1 MGVKICIDAGHYGKY
16 NRSPAIKDYYESD
29 MVWKLHLLQK
39 RYLEEYEGVTVITTR
54 PNQATDKALYDRG
67 AFSKGCDLFISDHSN
82 AVGSGV
88 NDSVDYVAIY
98 HLTNDT
104 TTKVDDISKVIA
116 GKLAPVIA
124 DVMGASQGGRI
135 VTRKSDNDRNGDGML
150 NDNYYGVLHGARM
163 VNTPGIIIE
172 HSFHTNT
179 KMTQW
184 LLDDN
189 NLARLAKAEVE
200 VLAAYFGL
208 KKKDTESNEPAA
220 SGFQATA
227 LKDMGEADIIARV
240 GALFTADQRKNGVLA
255 SVSFAQFILESGYG
269 KSELAQNANNCFG
282 MKCSLSGNTWG
293 GSAWDGASK
302 YAKNTQE
309 YVNGQ
314 YVTVTADFRKYL
326 NVEQSIADHS
336 AYLLGAMKG
345 SKKRYDGL
353 KGCTDYRKA
362 VQIIKDGGYATAPD
376 YVGNICS
383 IIEKW
388 NLTQYDADADVSS
401 GTGINTDFPACPF
414 TIQVIVD
421 DLNYR
426 ETPEMGDNIKGQTGK
441 GVFTIVEV
449 RNGWGKLKSDVGW
462 IYLENPD
469 YCTIQGNAQANTPAA
484 FEPYIIRVKVS
495 DLNIRT
501 DATIDAKFVGCT
513 GKGTFTIVE
522 EKTGKVNKN
531 GAVGLWGRL
540 KSGAGYICLAF
551 DAYTEKA

>member
-1 MGVKICIDAGHYGKY
+1 MGVKICIDAGHHGKY
-16 NRSPAIKDYYESD
+16 NRSPAVKDYYESD

-39 RYLEEYEGVTVITTR
+39 QYLEEYEGVTVITTR
-54 PNQATDKALYDRG
+54 PNQETDKALYDRG
-67 AFSKGCDLFISDHSN
+67 ACSKGCDLFISDHSN

-88 NDSVDYVAIY
+88 NDSVDYVAVY
-98 HLTNDT
+98 HLTDDT
-104 TTKVDDISKVIA
+104 TTQVDDISKVIA
-116 GKLAPVIA
+116 GKLATVIA
-124 DVMGASQGGRI
+124 DVMGASQGGRT
-135 VTRKSDNDRNGDGML
+135 VTRKSGNDRNGDGMM

-163 VNTPGIIIE
+163 VNTPGMILE

-179 KMTQW
+179 KMTRW

-200 VLAAYFGL
+200 VLAAHFGL
-208 KKKDTESNEPAA
+208 KKKDTTPNEPAA

-282 MKCSLSGNTWG
+282 MKCSLSGNTWS
-293 GSAWDGASK
+293 GSAWDGTSK

-314 YVTVTADFRKYL
+314 YVTVNAEFRKYQD
-326 NVEQSIADHS
+326 VEQSIADHS

-353 KGCTDYRKA
+353 KGCTDYKKA

-376 YVGNICS
+376 YVEKVCS

-388 NLTQYDADADVSS
+388 NLTKYDVDASVSN
-401 GTGINTDFPACPF
+401 GTGTNTDFPACPF
-414 TIQVIVD
+414 TVQVIVD

-426 ETPEMGDNIKGQTGK
+426 ESPEMGNNIKGQTGK

-449 RNGWGKLKSDVGW
+449 KNGWGKLKSGVGW
-462 IYLENPD
+462 IYIENPD
-469 YCTIQGNAQANTPAA
+469 YCIIHGDTLAPAT
-484 FEPYIIRVKVS
+484 FEPYLVTVKIADLSIRK
-495 DLNIRT
+495 
-501 DATIDAKFVGCT
+501 DATIDAKSVDYT

-522 EKTGKVNKN
+522 EKIGKVNKD
-531 GAVGLWGRL
+531 GTAGLWGKL
-540 KSGAGYICLAF
+540 KSGAGWVCLAF

>member
-16 NRSPAIKDYYESD
+16 NRSPAVKDYYESD

-39 RYLEEYEGVTVITTR
+39 QYLEEYEGVTVITTR

-67 AFSKGCDLFISDHSN
+67 ACSKGCDLFISDHSN

-98 HLTNDT
+98 HLTDDT
-104 TTKVDDISKVIA
+104 TTQVDDISKVIA

-135 VTRKSDNDRNGDGML
+135 VTRKSDNDRNGDGMM

-163 VNTPGIIIE
+163 VNTPGMILE

-179 KMTQW
+179 KMTRW
-184 LLDDN
+184 LLDDS
-189 NLARLAKAEVE
+189 NLARLAKAEAE
-200 VLAAYFGL
+200 VLAAHFGL
-208 KKKDTESNEPAA
+208 KKKGAASVEPVA

-227 LKDMGEADIIARV
+227 LKSMGEDDIIAKV

-255 SVSFAQFILESGYG
+255 SVSLAQFILESAYG

-314 YVTVTADFRKYL
+314 YVTVTAEFRKYQS
-326 NVEQSIADHS
+326 VEQSIADHS
-336 AYLLGAMKG
+336 AYLLGAMNG

-376 YVGNICS
+376 YVGNICN

-388 NLTQYDADADVSS
+388 NLTRYDVDAAVSS
-401 GTGINTDFPACPF
+401 GTGNSTVFPSCPF
-414 TIQVIVD
+414 TVQVIVD

-426 ETPEMGDNIKGQTGK
+426 ANPEMGDNIKGQTGK

-449 RNGWGKLKSDVGW
+449 RNGWGKLKSGVGW

-469 YCTIQGNAQANTPAA
+469 YCIIQGNAQATAPAA
-484 FEPYIIRVKVS
+484 FEPYTIRVKVA

-501 DATIDAKFVGCT
+501 DATIDAQSVGYT

-531 GAVGLWGRL
+531 GAVGLWGKL
-540 KSGAGYICLAF
+540 KSGVGYICLAF
-551 DAYTEKA
+551 DAYTEKV

>member
-16 NRSPAIKDYYESD
+16 NRSPAVKDYYESD
-29 MVWKLHLLQK
+29 MVWKLHLSQK
-39 RYLEEYEGVTVITTR
+39 QYLEEYEDVTVITTR

-67 AFSKGCDLFISDHSN
+67 ACSKGCDLFISDHSN

-98 HLTNDT
+98 HLTDDT
-104 TTKVDDISKVIA
+104 TTQVDDISKAIA

-135 VTRKSDNDRNGDGML
+135 VTRKSGNDRNGDGML

-163 VNTPGIIIE
+163 VNTPGMILE

-179 KMTQW
+179 KMTRW
-184 LLDDN
+184 LLDDS

-200 VLAAYFGL
+200 VLAAHFGL
-208 KKKDTESNEPAA
+208 KKKGAASNEPAA

-227 LKDMGEADIIARV
+227 LKDMSEADIIARI
-240 GALFTADQRKNGVLA
+240 GALFTADQKKNGVLA

-282 MKCSLSGNTWG
+282 MKCSLSGNTWS

-314 YVTVTADFRKYL
+314 YVTVTAEFRKYQD
-326 NVEQSIADHS
+326 VEQSIADHS

-353 KGCTDYRKA
+353 KGCTDYKKA

-376 YVGNICS
+376 YVGNICN

-388 NLTQYDADADVSS
+388 NLTRYDVDAAVSS
-401 GTGINTDFPACPF
+401 GTGNSTVFPSCPF
-414 TIQVIVD
+414 TVQVIVD

-426 ETPEMGDNIKGQTGK
+426 ANPEMGDNIKGQTGK

-449 RNGWGKLKSDVGW
+449 RNGWGKLKSGVGW
-462 IYLENPD
+462 IYLENSD
-469 YCTIQGNAQANTPAA
+469 YCIIQGNTPAV
-484 FEPYIIRVKVS
+484 FEPYTIRVKVA

-501 DATIDAKFVGCT
+501 DATIDAQSVGYT

-522 EKTGKVNKN
+522 EKTGKVNKD
-531 GAVGLWGRL
+531 GTVGLWGKL
-540 KSGAGYICLAF
+540 KSGAGWVCLAF
-551 DAYTEKA
+551 DAYTEKV

>member
-16 NRSPAIKDYYESD
+16 NRSPAVKDYYESD

-39 RYLEEYEGVTVITTR
+39 QYLEEYEGVTVITTR

-67 AFSKGCDLFISDHSN
+67 ACSKGCDLFISDHSN

-98 HLTNDT
+98 HLTDDST
-104 TTKVDDISKVIA
+104 TQVDDISKAIA

-135 VTRKSDNDRNGDGML
+135 VTRKSGNDRNGDGMM

-163 VNTPGIIIE
+163 VNTPGMILE

-179 KMTQW
+179 KMTRW
-184 LLDDN
+184 LLDDS

-200 VLAAYFGL
+200 VLAAHFGL
-208 KKKDTESNEPAA
+208 KKKGTASAEPVA

-227 LKDMGEADIIARV
+227 LKGMGEADIIAKV
-240 GALFTADQRKNGVLA
+240 GALFTADQRKNGVFA
-255 SVSFAQFILESGYG
+255 SVSFAQFILESAYG

-314 YVTVTADFRKYL
+314 YVTVTAEFRKYQD
-326 NVEQSIADHS
+326 VEQSIADHS

-376 YVGNICS
+376 YVEKICS
-383 IIEKW
+383 IIERW
-388 NLTQYDADADVSS
+388 NLTRYDVDAAVSS
-401 GTGINTDFPACPF
+401 GTVNSTGFPPCPF
-414 TIQVIVD
+414 MVQVIVD

-426 ETPEMGDNIKGQTGK
+426 ANPEMGDNIKGQTGK

-449 RNGWGKLKSDVGW
+449 RNGWGKLKSGVGW

-469 YCTIQGNAQANTPAA
+469 YCIIQGNTQATTPAA
-484 FEPYIIRVKVS
+484 FEPYTVRVKVA
-495 DLNIRT
+495 DLNIRK
-501 DATIDAKFVGCT
+501 DATIDARSVGYT

-522 EKTGKVNKN
+522 EKTGKVNKD
-531 GAVGLWGRL
+531 GTIGLWGKL
-540 KSGAGYICLAF
+540 KSGAGWVCLAF

>member
-16 NRSPAIKDYYESD
+16 NRSPAVKDYYESD

-39 RYLEEYEGVTVITTR
+39 QYLEEYEGVTVITTR

-67 AFSKGCDLFISDHSN
+67 ACSKGCDLFISDHSN

-88 NDSVDYVAIY
+88 NDSVDYVAVY
-98 HLTNDT
+98 HLTDDT
-104 TTKVDDISKVIA
+104 TTQVDDISKVIA

-135 VTRKSDNDRNGDGML
+135 VTRKSDNDRNGDGMM

-163 VNTPGIIIE
+163 VNTPGMILE

-179 KMTQW
+179 KMTRW
-184 LLDDN
+184 LLDDS

-200 VLAAYFGL
+200 VLAAHFGL
-208 KKKDTESNEPAA
+208 KKKGVASAEPVA

-227 LKDMGEADIIARV
+227 LKGMGEADIIAKV

-255 SVSFAQFILESGYG
+255 SVSLAQFILESAYG

-282 MKCSLSGNTWG
+282 MKCNLSGNTWD
-293 GSAWDGASK
+293 GSAWDGSSK

-314 YVTVTADFRKYL
+314 YVTVTAEFRKYQD
-326 NVEQSIADHS
+326 VEQSIADHS

-353 KGCTDYRKA
+353 KGCTDYKKA

-376 YVGNICS
+376 YVEKVCS

-388 NLTQYDADADVSS
+388 NLTKYDVDASVSN

-414 TIQVIVD
+414 TVQVIVD

-426 ETPEMGDNIKGQTGK
+426 ESPEMGNNIKGQTGK

-449 RNGWGKLKSDVGW
+449 RNGWGKLKSGVGW
-462 IYLENPD
+462 IYLENTD
-469 YCTIQGNAQANTPAA
+469 YCIIQGNAPTTAA
-484 FEPYIIRVKVS
+484 FEPYLVTVKVA
-495 DLNIRT
+495 DLNIRK
-501 DATIDAKFVGCT
+501 DATIDAQSVGYT

-522 EKTGKVNKN
+522 EKTGKVNKD
-531 GAVGLWGRL
+531 GTVGLWGKL

-551 DAYTEKA
+551 DAYTEKV

>member
-16 NRSPAIKDYYESD
+16 NRSPAVKDYYESD

-39 RYLEEYEGVTVITTR
+39 QYLEEYEGVTVITTR

-67 AFSKGCDLFISDHSN
+67 ACSKGCDLFISDHSN

-98 HLTNDT
+98 HLTDDT
-104 TTKVDDISKVIA
+104 TTQVDDISKAIA

-135 VTRKSDNDRNGDGML
+135 VTRKSDNDRNGDGMM

-163 VNTPGIIIE
+163 VNTPGMILE

-179 KMTQW
+179 KMTRW
-184 LLDDN
+184 LLDDS

-200 VLAAYFGL
+200 VLAAHFGL
-208 KKKDTESNEPAA
+208 KKKGAASAEPVA

-227 LKDMGEADIIARV
+227 LKGMGEADIIAKV

-255 SVSFAQFILESGYG
+255 SVSLAQFILESAYG

-314 YVTVTADFRKYL
+314 YVTVTAEFRKYQS
-326 NVEQSIADHS
+326 VEQSIADHS
-336 AYLLGAMKG
+336 AYLLGAMNG

-353 KGCTDYRKA
+353 KGCTDYRKV

-376 YVGNICS
+376 YVGNICN

-388 NLTQYDADADVSS
+388 NLTRYDVDAAVSS
-401 GTGINTDFPACPF
+401 GTVNSTGFPSCPF
-414 TIQVIVD
+414 TVQVIVD

-426 ETPEMGDNIKGQTGK
+426 ANPEMGDNIKGQTGK

-449 RNGWGKLKSDVGW
+449 RNGWGKLKSGVGW

-469 YCTIQGNAQANTPAA
+469 YCIIQENAQATAPAA
-484 FEPYIIRVKVS
+484 FEPYTIRVKVA

-501 DATIDAKFVGCT
+501 DATIDAQSVGYT

-531 GAVGLWGRL
+531 GAVGLWGKL
-540 KSGAGYICLAF
+540 KSGAGYVCLAF
-551 DAYTEKA
+551 DAYTEKV

>member
-16 NRSPAIKDYYESD
+16 NRSPAVKDYYESD

-39 RYLEEYEGVTVITTR
+39 QYLEEYEGVTVITTR

-67 AFSKGCDLFISDHSN
+67 ACSKGCDLFISDHSN

-98 HLTNDT
+98 HLTDDNT
-104 TTKVDDISKVIA
+104 TQVDDISKVIA

-135 VTRKSDNDRNGDGML
+135 VTRKSGNDRNGDGQL

-163 VNTPGIIIE
+163 VNTPGMILE

-179 KMTQW
+179 RMTRW
-184 LLDDN
+184 LLDDS

-200 VLAAYFGL
+200 VLAAHFGL
-208 KKKDTESNEPAA
+208 KKKGTASAEPVA

-227 LKDMGEADIIARV
+227 LKDMGEADIIAKV

-293 GSAWDGASK
+293 GSSWDGASK

-314 YVTVTADFRKYL
+314 YVTVTAEFRKYQD
-326 NVEQSIADHS
+326 VEQSIADHS

-353 KGCTDYRKA
+353 KGCTDYKKA

-376 YVGNICS
+376 YVEKVCS

-388 NLTQYDADADVSS
+388 NLTKYDVDASVPN
-401 GTGINTDFPACPF
+401 GTGINADFPACPF
-414 TIQVIVD
+414 TVQVIVD

-426 ETPEMGDNIKGQTGK
+426 ESPEMGNNIKGQTGK

-449 RNGWGKLKSDVGW
+449 RNGWGKLKSGVGW

-469 YCTIQGNAQANTPAA
+469 YCIIQGNAPTTAA
-484 FEPYIIRVKVS
+484 FEPYLVTVKVA
-495 DLNIRT
+495 DLNIRK
-501 DATIDAKFVGCT
+501 DATIDAQSVGYT
-513 GKGTFTIVE
+513 GKGIFTIVE
-522 EKTGKVNKN
+522 EKTGKVNKD
-531 GAVGLWGRL
+531 GTVGLWGKL
-540 KSGAGYICLAF
+540 KSGVGYICLAF
-551 DAYTEKA
+551 DAYTEKV

>member
-16 NRSPAIKDYYESD
+16 NRSPAVKDYYESD

-39 RYLEEYEGVTVITTR
+39 QYLEEYEGVTVITTR

-67 AFSKGCDLFISDHSN
+67 ACSKGCDLFISDHSN

-98 HLTNDT
+98 HLTDDNT
-104 TTKVDDISKVIA
+104 TQVDDISKVIA

-135 VTRKSDNDRNGDGML
+135 VTRKSGNDRNGDGQL

-163 VNTPGIIIE
+163 VNTPGMILE

-179 KMTQW
+179 RMTRW
-184 LLDDN
+184 LLDDS

-200 VLAAYFGL
+200 VLAAHFGL
-208 KKKDTESNEPAA
+208 KKKGTASAEPVA

-227 LKDMGEADIIARV
+227 LKDMGEADIIAKV

-293 GSAWDGASK
+293 GSSWDGASK

-314 YVTVTADFRKYL
+314 YVTVTAEFRKYQD
-326 NVEQSIADHS
+326 VEQSIADHS

-353 KGCTDYRKA
+353 KGCTDYKKA

-376 YVGNICS
+376 YVEKVCS

-388 NLTQYDADADVSS
+388 NLTKYDVDASVPN
-401 GTGINTDFPACPF
+401 GTGINADFPACPF
-414 TIQVIVD
+414 TVQVIVD

-426 ETPEMGDNIKGQTGK
+426 ESPEMGNNIKGQTGK

-449 RNGWGKLKSDVGW
+449 RNGWGKLKSGVGW

-469 YCTIQGNAQANTPAA
+469 YCIIQGNAPTTAA
-484 FEPYIIRVKVS
+484 FEPYLVTVKVA
-495 DLNIRT
+495 DLNIRK
-501 DATIDAKFVGCT
+501 DATIDAQSVGYT

-522 EKTGKVNKN
+522 EKTGKVNKD
-531 GAVGLWGRL
+531 GTVGLWGKL
-540 KSGAGYICLAF
+540 KSGVGYICLAF
-551 DAYTEKA
+551 DAYTEKV

>member
-16 NRSPAIKDYYESD
+16 NRSPAVKDYYESD

-39 RYLEEYEGVTVITTR
+39 QYLEEYEDVTVITTR

-67 AFSKGCDLFISDHSN
+67 ACSKGCDLFISDHSN

-98 HLTNDT
+98 HLTDDT
-104 TTKVDDISKVIA
+104 TTQVDDISKAIA

-135 VTRKSDNDRNGDGML
+135 VTRKSGNDRNGDGML

-163 VNTPGIIIE
+163 VNTPGMILE

-179 KMTQW
+179 KMTRW
-184 LLDDN
+184 LLDDS

-200 VLAAYFGL
+200 VLAAHFGL
-208 KKKDTESNEPAA
+208 KKKGTASNEPAA

-227 LKDMGEADIIARV
+227 LKDMGEADIIARI
-240 GALFTADQRKNGVLA
+240 GALFTADQKKNGVLA

-314 YVTVTADFRKYL
+314 YVTVTAEFRKYQD
-326 NVEQSIADHS
+326 VEQSIADHS

-376 YVGNICS
+376 YVGNICN

-388 NLTQYDADADVSS
+388 NLTRYDVDAAVSS
-401 GTGINTDFPACPF
+401 GTGNSTVFPSCPF
-414 TIQVIVD
+414 TVQVVVD

-426 ETPEMGDNIKGQTGK
+426 ANPEMGDNIKGQTGK

-449 RNGWGKLKSDVGW
+449 RNGWGKLKSGVGW

-469 YCTIQGNAQANTPAA
+469 YCTIQGNTPTSTV
-484 FEPYIIRVKVS
+484 FEPYLVTVKVA
-495 DLNIRT
+495 DLNIRK
-501 DATIDAKFVGCT
+501 DATIDAQSVGYT

-522 EKTGKVNKN
+522 EKTGKVNKD
-531 GAVGLWGRL
+531 GTVGLWGKL
-540 KSGAGYICLAF
+540 KSGAGWVCLAF
-551 DAYTEKA
+551 DSYTEKA

>member
-1 MGVKICIDAGHYGKY
+1 MDVKICIDAGHYGKY
-16 NRSPAIKDYYESD
+16 NRSPAVPAYYESD

-67 AFSKGCDLFISDHSN
+67 ACSKGCDLFISDHSN

-98 HLTNDT
+98 HLTDDNT
-104 TTKVDDISKVIA
+104 TQVDDISKVIA

-135 VTRKSDNDRNGDGML
+135 VTRKSGNDRNGDGQL

-163 VNTPGIIIE
+163 VNTPGMILE

-179 KMTQW
+179 KMTRW

-200 VLAAYFGL
+200 VLAAHFGL
-208 KKKDTESNEPAA
+208 KKKGAASAEPVA

-227 LKDMGEADIIARV
+227 LKGMGEADIIAKV
-240 GALFTADQRKNGVLA
+240 GALFTADHRKNGVLA
-255 SVSFAQFILESGYG
+255 SVSIAQFILESAYG
-269 KSELAQNANNCFG
+269 KSELAQGANNCFG

-314 YVTVTADFRKYL
+314 YVTVTAEFRKYQD
-326 NVEQSIADHS
+326 VEQSIADHS

-353 KGCTDYRKA
+353 KGCTDYKKA

-376 YVGNICS
+376 YVEKVCS

-388 NLTQYDADADVSS
+388 NLTKYDVDASVSN

-414 TIQVIVD
+414 TVQVIVD

-426 ETPEMGDNIKGQTGK
+426 ESPEMGNNIKGQTGK

-449 RNGWGKLKSDVGW
+449 RNGWGKLKSGVGW

-469 YCTIQGNAQANTPAA
+469 YCIIQGNTPTTAA
-484 FEPYIIRVKVS
+484 FEPYLVTVKVA
-495 DLNIRT
+495 DLNIRK
-501 DATIDAKFVGCT
+501 DATIDAQSVGYT

-522 EKTGKVNKN
+522 EKTGKVNKD
-531 GAVGLWGRL
+531 GTVGLWGKL

-551 DAYTEKA
+551 DAYTEKV

>member
-16 NRSPAIKDYYESD
+16 NRSPAVKDYYESD

-39 RYLEEYEGVTVITTR
+39 QYLEEYEGVTVITTR

-67 AFSKGCDLFISDHSN
+67 ACSKGCDLFISDHSN

-98 HLTNDT
+98 HLTDDST
-104 TTKVDDISKVIA
+104 TQVDDISKAIA
-116 GKLAPVIA
+116 GKLAPIIA

-135 VTRKSDNDRNGDGML
+135 VTRKSGNDRNGDGMM
-150 NDNYYGVLHGARM
+150 NDNYYGMLHGARM
-163 VNTPGIIIE
+163 VNTPGMILE

-179 KMTQW
+179 KMTRW
-184 LLDDN
+184 LLDDS

-200 VLAAYFGL
+200 VLAAHFGL
-208 KKKDTESNEPAA
+208 KKKGTASAEPVA

-227 LKDMGEADIIARV
+227 LKGMGEADIIAKV

-314 YVTVTADFRKYL
+314 YVSVTAEFRKYQ

-336 AYLLGAMKG
+336 AYLLGAMNG
-345 SKKRYDGL
+345 SKKRYEGL

-376 YVGNICS
+376 YVGNICN

-388 NLTQYDADADVSS
+388 NLTRYDVDAAVSS
-401 GTGINTDFPACPF
+401 GTGNSTGFPSCPF
-414 TIQVIVD
+414 TVQVIVD

-426 ETPEMGDNIKGQTGK
+426 ANPEMGNNIKGQTGK

-449 RNGWGKLKSDVGW
+449 RNGWGKLKSGVGW
-462 IYLENPD
+462 IYLENSD
-469 YCTIQGNAQANTPAA
+469 YCIIQGNTPAV
-484 FEPYIIRVKVS
+484 FEPYTIRVEVA

-501 DATIDAKFVGCT
+501 DATIDAQSVGYT

-522 EKTGKVNKN
+522 EKTGKVNKD
-531 GAVGLWGRL
+531 GTVGLWGKL
-540 KSGAGYICLAF
+540 KSGAGWVCLAF
-551 DAYTEKA
+551 DAYTEKV